1 MATQCTS
8 EQIKTNTCKFDV
20 NEALC
25 IKGAC
30 DTNGSY
36 DPKTANN
43 PDILVQDIFLTA
55 TMLIG
60 TVVTIVLV
68 VSGIRYIMAWGSMGN
83 AADAK
88 KWIQRALI
96 GLVIVTFSYT
106 IVRVIQYVVAGY
118 K

>member
-1 MATQCTS
+1 MANTCTAD
-8 EQIKTNTCKFDV
+8 QIKTNTCKFDV
-20 NEALC
+20 NQALC

-30 DTNGSY
+30 KDGY
-36 DPKTANN
+36 DAKTANN
-43 PDILVQDIFLTA
+43 PDVLVQDIFLTA

-68 VSGIRYIMAWGSMGN
+68 VSGIRYIMAWGSMAN

>member
-1 MATQCTS
+1 MANTQCTS
-8 EQIKTNTCKFDV
+8 DQIKTNTCKFDV

-30 DTNGSY
+30 DGKWY
-36 DPKTANN
+36 DASKANN